1 MEMGLG
7 IHGEP
12 GAETL
17 PVKPVDEIV
26 AQVPLRSGRQ
36 TPAHVPHAGVV
47 AASAIPRRLPD
58 HTAIIRAR

>member
-1 MEMGLG
+1 MGACSDRIKAGDMEMGLG

-26 AQVPLRSGRQ
+26 AQVPLPLNPQ
-36 TPAHVPHAGVV
+36 M
-47 AASAIPRRLPD
+47 ASKYR
-58 HTAIIRAR
+58 